1 MSAER
6 KKERG
11 TVGTPSQTE
20 RAWRD
25 DLLRRYEAMIGE
37 WRRAHN
43 PTTHPGMNY
52 QMDRAEISVLLET
65 LATAASAVVEK
76 LLGVERAET
85 DEREEE
91 RVVTDRCVARATQ
104 LQQAL
109 RTAMDPFW
117 PESSQT
123 TH

>member
-1 MSAER
+1 MSAE
-6 KKERG
+6 KKRQRR

-20 RAWRD
+20 KAWHD

-52 QMDRAEISVLLET
+52 QMDRAEINVLLET

-76 LLGVERAET
+76 LLGFERAET
-85 DEREEE
+85 DEGEED

-109 RTAMDPFW
+109 RQAMDPFW